1 MNVLAF
7 ILIVISR
14 CCACVHPSFTRRKL
28 AFLLPTDKKTS
39 LRLHISFSRK
49 KFDHES
55 RRNARVKETYRNS
68 LRGIGLITRE
78 PVGFLLDLG
87 RFHQRSHHFLSLFSL
102 SKYGEFSSSAFLLC
116 VFGAERR
123 TSERKEGRK
132 RRKKFGKESKIS
144 NKLKFYIHFYI
155 KSNISNNLISFIHP
169 LLDHV

>member
-1 MNVLAF
+1 MHN
-7 ILIVISR
+7 ISR
-14 CCACVHPSFTRRKL
+14 WRLKWTQKHSFHAFTSRYPSFTRRKR

-102 SKYGEFSSSAFLLC
+102 SKYGEFSSALLC
-116 VFGAERR
+116 VFGALEEEKKGR
-123 TSERKEGRK
+123 EEEKKIKE
-132 RRKKFGKESKIS
+132 ESIT
-144 NKLKFYIHFYI
+144 NKLNFVLFYI
-155 KSNISNNLISFIHP
+155 
-169 LLDHV
+169 

>member
-1 MNVLAF
+1 MHN
-7 ILIVISR
+7 ISR
-14 CCACVHPSFTRRKL
+14 WRLKWTQKHSFHAFTSRYPSFTRRKR

-116 VFGAERR
+116 VFGAERKHGKDDWWKKEEKKIW
-123 TSERKEGRK
+123 ERVKNLEQA
-132 RRKKFGKESKIS
+132 KI
-144 NKLKFYIHFYI
+144 LYTFLHRI
-155 KSNISNNLISFIHP
+155 
-169 LLDHV
+169 

>member
-1 MNVLAF
+1 MHN
-7 ILIVISR
+7 ISR
-14 CCACVHPSFTRRKL
+14 WRLKWTQKHSFHAFTSRYPSFTRRKR

-49 KFDHES
+49 KSDHES

-102 SKYGEFSSSAFLLC
+102 SKYGEFSSAFLLC

-123 TSERKEGRK
+123 TSERKEGRGE
-132 RRKKFGKESKIS
+132 KKLGKSQ
-144 NKLKFYIHFYI
+144 
-155 KSNISNNLISFIHP
+155 KSRTS
-169 LLDHV
+169 

>member
-1 MNVLAF
+1 M
-7 ILIVISR
+7 R
-14 CCACVHPSFTRRKL
+14 
-28 AFLLPTDKKTS
+28 
-39 LRLHISFSRK
+39 LRLDIPLLRVANARFSSPQIKRPLSVHISFSRK
-49 KFDHES
+49 KSDHES

-116 VFGAERR
+116 VFGAERKHGKDDWWKKEEKKIW
-123 TSERKEGRK
+123 ERVKNLEQA
-132 RRKKFGKESKIS
+132 I
-144 NKLKFYIHFYI
+144 KFYIHFYI
-155 KSNISNNLISFIHP
+155 ESNISNNLISFIHP

>member
-1 MNVLAF
+1 MHN
-7 ILIVISR
+7 ISR
-14 CCACVHPSFTRRKL
+14 WRLKWTQKHSFHAFTSRYPSFTRRKR

-102 SKYGEFSSSAFLLC
+102 SKYGEFSSAFLLC
-116 VFGAERR
+116 VFGAAEDDW
-123 TSERKEGRK
+123 KKGRK
-132 RRKKFGKESKIS
+132 RRKKLGKSPS
-144 NKLKFYIHFYI
+144 NNKLKFYTFLHQI
-155 KSNISNNLISFIHP
+155 
-169 LLDHV
+169 